1 MSLILSGTDGLSDVD
16 GSAATPAIRGTDA
29 NTGIFFPA
37 ADTIAFA
44 EGGVEAMR
52 ITSAGELILGGTS
65 ALLGQSGSLVIEG
78 NNAAPFLSL
87 FRNDTSVS
95 SGNGL
100 GVIRFYGNDTT
111 SNTATVLATI
121 TAEAT
126 AAHAA
131 GDNPTA
137 LVFGTT
143 AAGSA
148 TVTERA
154 RIDSSGNL
162 LVGNTAQSGTA
173 NRVAVFSANKFGLS
187 IIDTTAQAT
196 GVGGALNLGGNYRS
210 AGDAQAFA
218 RVAAV
223 KENSTDANYAYG
235 MAFSVTP
242 NGGTF
247 TEAGRF
253 DSSGSF
259 IWQDTTSSIT
269 SGKGVK
275 FVYDPTNPYI
285 GLVQAS
291 STSANNNYHLYS
303 TGAGAFRFFV
313 DLGGTIHA
321 TSTSIAAIS
330 DASLKTNIKDL
341 ETGLTEVMALKPRRF
356 DWINGDATNVAG
368 FIAQEVEPILP
379 ELVMESMY
387 SYDEDGNEI
396 KKKNLKMGDILPTLV
411 KAIQE
416 QQALITQLTARITAL
431 ESA

>member
-1 MSLILSGTDGLSDVD
+1 LASSINASTTAGVVTTADTSGVLNIQTAGVTAISIDASQAVSFTNAPTVTGGTANGVAYLNGSKVLTTGSALSFD
-16 GSAATPAIRGTDA
+16 GSVLA
-29 NTGIFFPA
+29 
-37 ADTIAFA
+37 
-44 EGGVEAMR
+44 
-52 ITSAGELILGGTS
+52 
-65 ALLGQSGSLVIEG
+65 
-78 NNAAPFLSL
+78 
-87 FRNDTSVS
+87 TSVS
-95 SGNGL
+95 GSTALTITSSASQAYINLRSVATAGFEPFIGFGDASAGNIGQMLGINGGGLRWTTGGTERMRLDASGRL
-100 GVIRFYGNDTT
+100 GIGTT
-111 SNTATVLATI
+111 SPSTVLSLASSNQPNHLYTGATGTFSWGQFNSSGDASI
-121 TAEAT
+121 NNGANANLLFAT
-126 AAHAA
+126 
-131 GDNPTA
+131 NN
-137 LVFGTT
+137 
-143 AAGSA
+143 
-148 TVTERA
+148 TERA
-154 RIDSSGNL
+154 RI
-162 LVGNTAQSGTA
+162 
-173 NRVAVFSANKFGLS
+173 
-187 IIDTTAQAT
+187 
-196 GVGGALNLGGNYRS
+196 
-210 AGDAQAFA
+210 
-218 RVAAV
+218 
-223 KENSTDANYAYG
+223 
-235 MAFSVTP
+235 
-242 NGGTF
+242 
-247 TEAGRF
+247 

-416 QQALITQLTARITAL
+416 QQALITQLQADVAL
-431 ESA
+431 LKGA